1 MPAKKRKQPDEKY
14 PLKLT
19 AKQRESLVQ
28 QLGLRWGSR
37 RRLKKRPAISNSSS

>member
-19 AKQRESLVQ
+19 VKQRESLVPAT
-28 QLGLRWGSR
+28 
-37 RRLKKRPAISNSSS
+37 RLTMG